1 MNNYNSSNFLQ
12 DFIVKP
18 AARHKIKSM
27 KRFELIVRYRKFLT
41 KMHNE
46 KMVGIILIGFILLLS
61 MECKSQENPL
71 EPPVSYT
78 KMKLPDGSNY
88 FGQVESEELNG
99 IGINSLPIVALM
111 STFIGGVIALQTAS
125 NMSSPLLPAYTVG
138 YITQSSTILE
148 FSPTIISLILAGKI
162 GSNIASEI
170 GTMRV
175 TEQID
180 ALEIMGVN
188 SLNFLVLPKITAAI
202 IFFPILV
209 IFSMALSMLGG
220 WISLVVSNL
229 STTEE
234 YVLGL
239 RAFFD
244 PFNIK
249 YALSKTVVFGFLIVS
264 VSSFYGYY
272 VKGGSLDVGRASTQA
287 VVSSSVTILIANF
300 LLTQMILL

>member
-1 MNNYNSSNFLQ
+1 MKNIGKYILMLKDVFTRPNKWRVFFKRLLEE
-12 DFIVKP
+12 FI
-18 AARHKIKSM
+18 
-27 KRFELIVRYRKFLT
+27 
-41 KMHNE
+41 
-46 KMVGIILIGFILLLS
+46 
-61 MECKSQENPL
+61 
-71 EPPVSYT
+71 
-78 KMKLPDGSNY
+78 
-88 FGQVESEELNG
+88 G

-202 IFFPILV
+202 LFFPILV

-220 WISLVVSNL
+220 WISLIVSNL

-234 YVLGL
+234 YVMGL
-239 RAFFD
+239 RAFFN
-244 PFNIK
+244 PFHIK
-249 YALSKTVVFGFLIVS
+249 YALSKTIIFGFLIVS